1 LRATCR
7 LPKKEPALGRCA
19 VVHAQTH
26 ILKREMCSLHML
38 QAGSR
43 TAGTKRRRSLRQAGL
58 APWQDAVSAADAAAA
73 TAAAADDDVPAK
85 RTRHHLATAT
95 AATAAAGLPHAASA
109 ATTLARPAAADSHA
123 ARQSGL
129 SSGGGSRSSGGSL
142 VDRTARV
149 ASKAP
154 KARAINQQ
162 VPSC

>member
-1 LRATCR
+1 MRATC
-7 LPKKEPALGRCA
+7 PKKEPALGRCA

-26 ILKREMCSLHML
+26 ILKRDMCSLHML